1 MNMES
6 RDKYKRY
13 GIKRFFNSFRYSYQ
27 GLKYTYKY
35 EQSMF
40 IHILIT
46 IVVVILGILL
56 KISTVEW
63 FICLILIALVIASE
77 LINTAIEAVVDL
89 ASPKVDPLA
98 KIAKD
103 TASAAVFILSLAS
116 FICGLIIFVPKLF

>member
-6 RDKYKRY
+6 RNKFKKYGLR
-13 GIKRFFNSFRYSYQ
+13 RFLNSFIYSFQ
-27 GLKYTYKY
+27 GLKYTYRY
-35 EQSMF
+35 EQSMAV
-40 IHILIT
+40 HILIT
-46 IVVVILGILL
+46 LVVVVLGIVL

-63 FICLILIALVIASE
+63 FVCLILIALVIASE

-89 ASPKVDPLA
+89 ASPKIDPLA

-116 FICGLIIFVPKLF
+116 FICGLIIFIPKLF